1 MKWRKKGKYDIIWVV
16 ANDHEELVSSIII
29 EIQFLIFSP

>member
-1 MKWRKKGKYDIIWVV
+1 MKWWKKGRYDIIWVV
-16 ANDHEELVSSIII
+16 ANDHEELVSPIII